1 MRILQINKFFYRRGG
16 ADHHFLDLCDLLEE
30 KGDRVS
36 VFSMQ
41 DRRNRPSIYEK
52 YFVSNAEYGRFNPRS
67 FLRPFRILYSLEAER
82 KISALI
88 AKEKPEIAH
97 IHLIYH
103 HLSPSV
109 LVGLKKAGVPVVMTI
124 HDWKALC
131 PNYTLF
137 TEGSPCERCLGGKY
151 IQCYKHR
158 CIKNSPSMSL
168 FAAAEAYFHHAKKYY
183 EKYVDLLIAPS
194 QFVKDKFVHFGWPEN
209 KIRVLP
215 HFLPLGFSVSTLAPS
230 IPPKQLFVYIG
241 RLSPEKGADK
251 LVAWWLKNEPKIPLE
266 VYGDGPL
273 KGKISEMVSAASA
286 KNILL
291 HGQASREEIYAGIE
305 DATAVILPSVAWETF
320 GLTAIES
327 WSHGLPVVASNRGAY
342 SELVKRSRAGVL
354 FDWEKDDLRSALNLS
369 ADPAL
374 RQNALSYMALNHAP
388 QDYYDRLMQIYREFV
403 RAKK

>member
-1 MRILQINKFFYRRGG
+1 MKILQINKFFYRRGG
-16 ADHHFLDLCDLLEE
+16 ADHHFLDLCELLEE
-30 KGDRVS
+30 KGERVS
-36 VFSMQ
+36 VFSMR
-41 DRRNRPSIYEK
+41 DRRNRPSIFEK

-67 FLRPFRILYSLEAER
+67 FLQPFRILYSLEAER

-88 AKEKPEIAH
+88 AKEKPEVAH
-97 IHLIYH
+97 VHLIYH

-109 LVGLKKAGVPVVMTI
+109 LVALKKAGVPVVMTI

-183 EKYVDLLIAPS
+183 ENYIDVLIAPS
-194 QFVKDKFVHFGWPEN
+194 QFVKDEFVHFGWPED

-215 HFLPLGFSVSTLAPS
+215 HFLPLGFSVSSL
-230 IPPKQLFVYIG
+230 PPAVPREQRFVYVG

-251 LVAWWLKNEPKIPLE
+251 LVSWWLNNEPKIKLD
-266 VYGDGPL
+266 VFGDGPL
-273 KGKISEMVSAASA
+273 MPKIAAMISESKAT
-286 KNILL
+286 NIIL
-291 HGQASREEIYAGIE
+291 HGQVPREEIYMGLE

-320 GLTAIES
+320 GLAAIES
-327 WSHGLPVVASNRGAY
+327 WAHGLPVVASNRGAY
-342 SELVKRSRAGVL
+342 SELVKRSHAGVL
-354 FDWEKDDLRSALNLS
+354 FDWDKDDLRSALNLS

-374 RQNALSYMALNHAP
+374 RGRALAYMNENHTTL
-388 QDYYDRLMQIYREFV
+388 DYYEKLMKIYRELMS
-403 RAKK
+403 AG